1 MARPLHQL
9 LIAGMFILA
18 SCSSNAQTIAPTP
31 TAIPS
36 DPALE
41 EPTFT
46 VETGTVERVVNDT
59 VSATPVDS
67 SKLGFGRDGIVS
79 EVLVNSGDTVAQG
92 DVLALL
98 QQTEADDALRKA
110 TDELDVAK
118 SEYAGAKESNDKLIV
133 LKRRAV
139 ATARKQL
146 EDILPGGKKDLLK
159 AAQKDL
165 DAKIIA
171 ARNTQEDGVITVE
184 DAEYAIT
191 TATNTLID
199 TQFAYSKAYW
209 HVDWVKRYG
218 TDPLEPFIWFNMKQ
232 VPNYLDDEGKRTY
245 DKALT
250 AATDAL
256 RSAER
261 AVSAAQRAFTRAKET
276 RTTDVETATDAV
288 ETARELRDAL
298 LAGEDNPDILAA
310 RDALETAELELSMA
324 ENNTFKTEQKTLDA
338 AQRAYDKALKDVEG
352 GRLVS
357 PRDGTVSSINLIP
370 GNMVSAFSP
379 VVEVADPS
387 QIEFQANLG
396 TDVMKLLSE
405 GQSAEIRPVE
415 RPDLVLVA
423 VIRRLPAP
431 YGKDGGAVTDID
443 QSTRFQLVDTKDY
456 LLEANARGK
465 LSIII
470 ERRENTLWLPP
481 EALRKFG
488 ERDFVVVRDGAME
501 KRVTVALGIRSTD
514 RVEILTGLR
523 AGDVVVGQ

>member
-1 MARPLHQL
+1 MVRNIHHI
-9 LIAGMFILA
+9 LILGLFVLA
-18 SCSSNAQTIAPTP
+18 SCAGSNTAATATP

-46 VETGTVERVVNDT
+46 VQTGTVERVVNDT

-67 SKLGFGRDGIVS
+67 SKLGFGREGTVS
-79 EVLVNSGDTVAQG
+79 EIFVEAGDVVKTG

-98 QQTEADDALRKA
+98 QQTEADEALRKA
-110 TDELDVAK
+110 TDELESAK
-118 SEYAGAKESNDKLIV
+118 TDYANAKESNDKLIV

-146 EDILPGGKKDLLK
+146 EELLPGGTKDLLK

-165 DAKIIA
+165 DAKIRT
-171 ARNTQEDGVITVE
+171 ARTTQEDSVISVE

-191 TATNTLID
+191 TATNALID
-199 TQFAYSKAYW
+199 AQLAYSKAYW
-209 HVDWVKRYG
+209 HMDWVKRYG

-232 VPNYLDDEGKRTY
+232 VPNYLNDEGKRIY
-245 DKALT
+245 EKALIG
-250 AATDAL
+250 ATDAL

-261 AVSAAQRAFTRAKET
+261 AVSASQRAFTRAKET
-276 RTTDVETATDAV
+276 RDVDISTANEAV
-288 ETARELRDAL
+288 QTALELRDAL
-298 LAGEDNPDILAA
+298 LAGEDNPEILAA
-310 RDALETAELELSMA
+310 KDALETAELELTMA
-324 ENNTFKTEQKTLDA
+324 ETNTFKAEQKTLDA
-338 AQRAYDKALKDVEG
+338 AQRAFDKAQKDVDG

-357 PRDGTVSSINLIP
+357 PRDGTVSAMNMLP

-379 VVEVADPS
+379 VLEVADPS
-387 QIEFQANLG
+387 QIEFQANLS
-396 TDVMKLLSE
+396 TEVMKLLSE

-415 RPDLVLVA
+415 RPDLTLVA

-431 YGKDGGAVTDID
+431 YGKNGGAVTDVD
-443 QSTRFQLVDTKDY
+443 QSTRFTIVDAKGYT
-456 LLEANARGK
+456 LEPNARGK

-470 ERRENTLWLPP
+470 ERHEDTLWLPP
-481 EALRKFG
+481 EAVRKFG
-488 ERDFVVVRDGAME
+488 ERDFVVVREGAME
-501 KRVTVALGIRSTD
+501 KRVTVSLGIKSTD
-514 RVEILTGLR
+514 RIEIVSGLR

>member
-9 LIAGMFILA
+9 LIAGLFVLA
-18 SCSSNAQTIAPTP
+18 SCSTNAQTIAPTP

-191 TATNTLID
+191 TSTNSLID

-261 AVSAAQRAFTRAKET
+261 AVSAAQRAFTRAKEN
-276 RTTDVETATDAV
+276 RTTDIETANDAV
-288 ETARELRDAL
+288 ETARELRDAM
-298 LAGEDNPDILAA
+298 LAGEDNPDILEA
-310 RDALETAELELSMA
+310 RDALETAELRIGCIA
-324 ENNTFKTEQKTLDA
+324 PGPTQKS
-338 AQRAYDKALKDVEG
+338 R
-352 GRLVS
+352 
-357 PRDGTVSSINLIP
+357 
-370 GNMVSAFSP
+370 NMF
-379 VVEVADPS
+379 
-387 QIEFQANLG
+387 
-396 TDVMKLLSE
+396 
-405 GQSAEIRPVE
+405 
-415 RPDLVLVA
+415 
-423 VIRRLPAP
+423 
-431 YGKDGGAVTDID
+431 Y
-443 QSTRFQLVDTKDY
+443 
-456 LLEANARGK
+456 
-465 LSIII
+465 
-470 ERRENTLWLPP
+470 
-481 EALRKFG
+481 
-488 ERDFVVVRDGAME
+488 
-501 KRVTVALGIRSTD
+501 
-514 RVEILTGLR
+514 
-523 AGDVVVGQ
+523 AG